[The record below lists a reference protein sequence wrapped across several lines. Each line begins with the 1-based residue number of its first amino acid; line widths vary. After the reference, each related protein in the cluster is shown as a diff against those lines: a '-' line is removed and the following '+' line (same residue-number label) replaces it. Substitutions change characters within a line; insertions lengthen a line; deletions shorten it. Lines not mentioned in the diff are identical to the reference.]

1 MFTNSVMQLLYY
13 EPPWLIWVLFE
24 GPAIYLTIT
33 SVVQLSWLSAFHS
46 KCSFLPPRDQRDV
59 FVVCCSIHIP
69 APSSLPSFLRL
80 PLMEA
85 SPSSLGHKSLMCA
98 HTQTATTTAQMS
110 SQRLYPALDMTLHF
124 SSSLPLTFGALNLL
138 LALQLV
144 SGCLFNFKVWFG
156 FQVKLSTFQNLMVR
170 V

>member
-1 MFTNSVMQLLYY
+1 MKYYVRAVWKFTEKCEIDHSMFTNSIMQLLYY
-13 EPPWLIWVLFE
+13 EPPWLVWVLFE

-85 SPSSLGHKSLMCA
+85 SPSSLRHKSLTCA
-98 HTQTATTTAQMS
+98 HTHTQPPPQLRWAPRACILLWTWPCISAVPC
-110 SQRLYPALDMTLHF
+110 L
-124 SSSLPLTFGALNLL
+124 SLLG
-138 LALQLV
+138 
-144 SGCLFNFKVWFG
+144 
-156 FQVKLSTFQNLMVR
+156 R
-170 V
+170 